1 MSLFFIKRPNF
12 AWVVALFI
20 TLAGLLAIPLLPV
33 SQYPSVAPPQITVT
47 ATYPG
52 ASAQVLVDSVTSVI
66 EEELNGAKGL
76 LYFESTS
83 NSNGMA
89 EVVVTFQPGTNPEL
103 AQVDVQNRLK
113 KAEARMPQAVLTQGL
128 EVEQTSAGFLLIY
141 VLSYKEGAQRSDT
154 TALGDYA
161 ARNINNELRRVSG
174 VGKLQFFSSEAAMRV
189 WIDPQKLVGYGLSI
203 DDVSNAIRGQNV
215 QVPAGSF
222 GASPGSSE
230 QELTA
235 TLAVKGTL
243 DDPDE
248 FGRIVL
254 RANPDGSAVKLAD
267 VARLEVGSESYNFT
281 ARLDGKPT
289 VAGAIQLS
297 PGANALQTAALV
309 KQRLDEL
316 SANFPDDVE
325 YSVPYDT
332 SRFVGVAIEKVIH
345 TLIEAMVLVFLVM
358 FLFLQNVRVH
368 ARSRRSWCRCACV
381 GTLTMMYLLGFSVN
395 MMTMFGM
402 VLAIGILVDD
412 AIVVVENVE
421 RIMAEE
427 GLSPPAAT
435 VKAMGQVSG
444 AIIGITLVL
453 SAVFLPLAFMAG
465 SVGVIYQ
472 QFSLSLA
479 VSILFSGFLALTFT
493 PALCATLLKP
503 IPEGHHEKRGF
514 FGAFN
519 RGFARLTERYTRLN
533 GALARRAGRYMLIYA
548 GIVAL
553 LGYSYLRLPESFV
566 PVEDQGYMIV
576 DIQLPPGATR
586 ARTDVTGQQLEQF
599 LQSREAVASS
609 FLVMGFS
616 FSGMGENAALAFPTL
631 KDWSVRDQSQSAE
644 AETAAVNE
652 RFAGISDGAIMAVTP
667 PPIDGLGNSGGF
679 SLRLQDRAGLGREAL
694 LAARDQLLGQ
704 ANGNPKIL
712 YAMMEGLA
720 EAPQLRLKIDR
731 EKARTLGVSFE
742 SISSALSTAFG
753 SSVINDFANAGR
765 QQRVVV
771 QAEQGDRM
779 TPEAVLKLYVP
790 NSSGELVPLSA
801 FVSTGWERRPG
812 AAGALQRLPVD
823 PHFWRRRAR
832 RQYRRSDGRD
842 AAPVRRAANRHRLRV
857 DRPLLP
863 GEGRQRPGQPIVRA
877 GDPGGVP
884 AAGSALRELGDSAGG
899 DAHRADR
906 RPRRGARGDSHRA
919 AQRRVLQGRPDH
931 HHRPGGEEC
940 DPHRR
945 VRQGALGTGP
955 QPARRRH
962 PGRTPALSPD
972 HHDLHGVHSR
982 RGTAGD
988 RQRRRRGQPA
998 RHRHRSHR
1006 RHAQRHPA
1014 GGDLR
1019 AHLLRLAA
1027 VAAAAPAQN
1036 CASTLGDRAMTALRK
1051 PALMLLTL
1059 ALSGC
1064 SLAPSYE
1071 RPQAPVAQSW
1081 SAATQTGTAAAS
1093 LEWQRFIVDPDLRQ
1107 LVSIALDNNRSLRQ
1121 TLLDIEQA
1129 RAQYRIQR
1137 ADRVPG
1143 LNGSA
1148 NGNRQRLPADLSNSG
1163 GSGVSSSYQVGVS
1176 LPEYEL
1182 DLFGR
1187 VKNLTDAALEQY
1199 LSTEEA
1205 GRSARIALIAE
1216 VSQAYLTY
1224 DGAQRRLLLTEQT
1237 LASRENSLDLISQ
1250 RAPPARLPHWT
1261 IRKRLGWSSRPA
1273 PSWKATRGR
1282 SSRRSTPWCCCS
1294 APRTRPSTSRR
1305 YRRTSPC

>member
-1 MSLFFIKRPNF
+1 MSKFFIMRPNF

-20 TLAGLLAIPLLPV
+20 SLAGLLVIPLLPV
-33 SQYPSVAPPQITVT
+33 AQYPNVAPPQITVT

-83 NSNGMA
+83 NSNGTA

-141 VLSYKEGAQRSDT
+141 ALNYKEGAQRSDT

-161 ARNINNELRRVSG
+161 ARNINNELRRVQG

-215 QVPAGSF
+215 QVPAGAF
-222 GASPGSSE
+222 GSSPGSTA
-230 QELTA
+230 QEVTA

-243 DDPDE
+243 DDPAE

-254 RANPDGSAVKLAD
+254 RANPDGSTVKLAD
-267 VARLEVGSESYNFT
+267 VARMEVGSESYNFSS
-281 ARLDGKPT
+281 RLNGKPA

-297 PGANALQTAALV
+297 PGANALQTAELV
-309 KQRLDEL
+309 KERLAEL

-332 SRFVGVAIEKVIH
+332 SRFVDVAIEKVIH

-358 FLFLQNVRVH
+358 FLFLQNVRYTLIPAIVVPV
-368 ARSRRSWCRCACV
+368 CLL

-427 GLSPPAAT
+427 GLSPAAAT

-444 AIIGITLVL
+444 AIVGITLVL
-453 SAVFLPLAFMAG
+453 AAVFLPLAFMAG

-503 IPEGHHEKRGF
+503 VPAGHHEKRGF

-519 RGFARLTERYTRLN
+519 RAFARLTERYTLLN
-533 GALARRAGRYMLIYA
+533 SALVKRAGRYMLVYA
-548 GIVAL
+548 GIIAV
-553 LGYSYLRLPESFV
+553 LGYTYVRLPESFV

-586 ARTDVTGQQLEQF
+586 ARTDLTGQELERY
-599 LQSREAVASS
+599 LMSRKAVDSV

-616 FSGMGENAALAFPTL
+616 FSGMGENAALSFPTL
-631 KDWSVRDQSQSAE
+631 KDWSVRSAEQSADAE
-644 AETAAVNE
+644 AALTNE
-652 RFAGISDGAIMAVTP
+652 RFAGLSDGAIMAVTP

-720 EAPQLRLKIDR
+720 EAPQLRLEIDR
-731 EKARTLGVSFE
+731 DKARTLGVSFE

-771 QAEQGDRM
+771 QAEQGERM

-790 NSSGELVPLSA
+790 NASGELVPLSA
-801 FVSTGWERRPG
+801 FVSTRWEEGPVQLVRYNGYPSIRI
-812 AAGALQRLPVD
+812 AG
-823 PHFWRRRAR
+823 
-832 RQYRRSDGRD
+832 D
-842 AAPVRRAANRHRLRV
+842 AAPGVSTGEAMAEMQRLV
-857 DRPLLP
+857 AELPAGISYEWTGLSYQEKVASGQASQLFALAILVVFLLLVALYESWAIPLSVMLIV
-863 GEGRQRPGQPIVRA
+863 PI
-877 GDPGGVP
+877 
-884 AAGSALRELGDSAGG
+884 
-899 DAHRADR
+899 
-906 RPRRGARGDSHRA
+906 
-919 AQRRVLQGRPDH
+919 
-931 HHRPGGEEC
+931 
-940 DPHRR
+940 
-945 VRQGALGTGP
+945 GALGAVLAVMVVGLPNDVYFKVGLITIIG
-955 QPARRRH
+955 
-962 PGRTPALSPD
+962 
-972 HHDLHGVHSR
+972 
-982 RGTAGD
+982 
-988 RQRRRRGQPA
+988 
-998 RHRHRSHR
+998 
-1006 RHAQRHPA
+1006 
-1014 GGDLR
+1014 
-1019 AHLLRLAA
+1019 LAA
-1027 VAAAAPAQN
+1027 KNAILIVEFAKELWEKGYSLREAAIAAARLRFRPIIMTSMAFILGVVPLTI
-1036 CASTLGDRAMTALRK
+1036 ASGA
-1051 PALMLLTL
+1051 
-1059 ALSGC
+1059 G
-1064 SLAPSYE
+1064 
-1071 RPQAPVAQSW
+1071 
-1081 SAATQTGTAAAS
+1081 AA
-1093 LEWQRFIVDPDLRQ
+1093 
-1107 LVSIALDNNRSLRQ
+1107 
-1121 TLLDIEQA
+1121 
-1129 RAQYRIQR
+1129 
-1137 ADRVPG
+1137 
-1143 LNGSA
+1143 
-1148 NGNRQRLPADLSNSG
+1148 
-1163 GSGVSSSYQVGVS
+1163 
-1176 LPEYEL
+1176 
-1182 DLFGR
+1182 
-1187 VKNLTDAALEQY
+1187 
-1199 LSTEEA
+1199 
-1205 GRSARIALIAE
+1205 
-1216 VSQAYLTY
+1216 
-1224 DGAQRRLLLTEQT
+1224 
-1237 LASRENSLDLISQ
+1237 SQ
-1250 RAPPARLPHWT
+1250 RAIGTGVIGGMLSATLLGVIFVPICFVWLLSLLRRKPKPAHTTLE
-1261 IRKRLGWSSRPA
+1261 
-1273 PSWKATRGR
+1273 ATE
-1282 SSRRSTPWCCCS
+1282 
-1294 APRTRPSTSRR
+1294 
-1305 YRRTSPC
+1305 

>member
-20 TLAGLLAIPLLPV
+20 SLAGLLAIPLLPV
-33 SQYPSVAPPQITVT
+33 AQYPSVAPPQITVT

-141 VLSYKEGAQRSDT
+141 ALNYKEGSQRTDT

-161 ARNINNELRRVSG
+161 ARNINNELRRVQG

-203 DDVSNAIRGQNV
+203 DDVGNSIRGQNV

-222 GASPGSSE
+222 GASPGSTE

-243 DDPDE
+243 DDPAE

-254 RANPDGSAVKLAD
+254 RANPDGSSVKLAD

-309 KQRLDEL
+309 KERLAEL

-332 SRFVGVAIEKVIH
+332 SRFVDVAIEKVIH
-345 TLIEAMVLVFLVM
+345 TLLEAMVLVFLVM
-358 FLFLQNVRVH
+358 FLFLQNVRYTLIPAIVVPV
-368 ARSRRSWCRCACV
+368 CLL

-427 GLSPPAAT
+427 GLSPAKAT

-503 IPEGHHEKRGF
+503 IPAGHHEKRGF

-519 RGFARLTERYTRLN
+519 RGFTRLTERYTRLN
-533 GALARRAGRYMLIYA
+533 SALVKRAGRYMLIYA
-548 GIVAL
+548 GILAL

-586 ARTDVTGQQLEQF
+586 ARADVTGQELEKF
-599 LQSREAVASS
+599 LASREAVASS

-720 EAPQLRLKIDR
+720 EAPQLRVEIDR

-790 NSSGELVPLSA
+790 NTSGELVPLSA
-801 FVSTGWERRPG
+801 FVSTRWEEGPVQLARYNGYPSIRIAGDAAPG
-812 AAGALQRLPVD
+812 VSTGEAMAEMQRLASELPAGIGYEWTGLSYQEKVASGQASQLFALAILVVFLLLVALYESWAIPLSVMLIVPIGALGAVLAVTVTGLPNDVYFKVGLITVIGLAAKNAILIVEFAKELWEQG
-823 PHFWRRRAR
+823 H
-832 RQYRRSDGRD
+832 SLRD
-842 AAPVRRAANRHRLRV
+842 AAIQAARLRF
-857 DRPLLP
+857 RPIIMTSMAFILGVVPLVVAS
-863 GEGRQRPGQPIVRA
+863 GAGAASQR
-877 GDPGGVP
+877 
-884 AAGSALRELGDSAGG
+884 
-899 DAHRADR
+899 
-906 RPRRGARGDSHRA
+906 
-919 AQRRVLQGRPDH
+919 
-931 HHRPGGEEC
+931 
-940 DPHRR
+940 
-945 VRQGALGTGP
+945 ALGTGVI
-955 QPARRRH
+955 
-962 PGRTPALSPD
+962 GGMLSAT
-972 HHDLHGVHSR
+972 LLGVIFVPICFVWLLS
-982 RGTAGD
+982 
-988 RQRRRRGQPA
+988 
-998 RHRHRSHR
+998 
-1006 RHAQRHPA
+1006 
-1014 GGDLR
+1014 
-1019 AHLLRLAA
+1019 LLRRQPK
-1027 VAAAAPAQN
+1027 PAQQ
-1036 CASTLGDRAMTALRK
+1036 
-1051 PALMLLTL
+1051 
-1059 ALSGC
+1059 
-1064 SLAPSYE
+1064 PSE
-1071 RPQAPVAQSW
+1071 VAQ
-1081 SAATQTGTAAAS
+1081 
-1093 LEWQRFIVDPDLRQ
+1093 
-1107 LVSIALDNNRSLRQ
+1107 
-1121 TLLDIEQA
+1121 
-1129 RAQYRIQR
+1129 
-1137 ADRVPG
+1137 
-1143 LNGSA
+1143 
-1148 NGNRQRLPADLSNSG
+1148 
-1163 GSGVSSSYQVGVS
+1163 
-1176 LPEYEL
+1176 
-1182 DLFGR
+1182 
-1187 VKNLTDAALEQY
+1187 
-1199 LSTEEA
+1199 
-1205 GRSARIALIAE
+1205 
-1216 VSQAYLTY
+1216 
-1224 DGAQRRLLLTEQT
+1224 
-1237 LASRENSLDLISQ
+1237 
-1250 RAPPARLPHWT
+1250 
-1261 IRKRLGWSSRPA
+1261 
-1273 PSWKATRGR
+1273 
-1282 SSRRSTPWCCCS
+1282 
-1294 APRTRPSTSRR
+1294 
-1305 YRRTSPC
+1305 

>member
-1 MSLFFIKRPNF
+1 MSKFFILRPNF

-20 TLAGLLAIPLLPV
+20 SLAGLLVIPLLPV
-33 SQYPSVAPPQITVT
+33 AQYPNVAPPQITVT

-83 NSNGMA
+83 NSNGTA
-89 EVVVTFQPGTNPEL
+89 EVMVTFQPGTNPEL

-113 KAEARMPQAVLTQGL
+113 KAEARMPQPVLTQGL

-141 VLSYKEGAQRSDT
+141 ALNYKEGAQRSDT

-189 WIDPQKLVGYGLSI
+189 WVDPQKLVGYGLSI

-215 QVPAGSF
+215 QVPAGAF
-222 GASPGSSE
+222 GSSPGSAA
-230 QELTA
+230 QEVTA

-243 DDPDE
+243 DDPAE

-254 RANPDGSAVKLAD
+254 RANPDGSTVKLAE
-267 VARLEVGSESYNFT
+267 VARLEVGSESYNF
-281 ARLDGKPT
+281 ASRLNGKPA

-309 KQRLDEL
+309 KERLAEL
-316 SANFPDDVE
+316 SVNFPDDVE

-332 SRFVGVAIEKVIH
+332 SRFVDVAIEKVIH

-358 FLFLQNVRVH
+358 FLFLQNVRYTLIPAIVVPV
-368 ARSRRSWCRCACV
+368 CLL

-503 IPEGHHEKRGF
+503 VPEGHHEKRGF

-519 RGFARLTERYTRLN
+519 HGFARLTTRYTRLN
-533 GALARRAGRYMLIYA
+533 SALLKRAGRYMLVYA
-548 GIVAL
+548 GIIAV
-553 LGYSYLRLPESFV
+553 LGYTYVRLPESFV

-586 ARTDVTGQQLEQF
+586 ARTDLTGQELERY
-599 LQSREAVASS
+599 LMSREAVDSV

-616 FSGMGENAALAFPTL
+616 FSGMGENAALSFPTL
-631 KDWSVRDQSQSAE
+631 KDWSVRSAEQSADAE
-644 AETAAVNE
+644 AALTNE
-652 RFAGISDGAIMAVTP
+652 RFAGLSDGAIMAVTP

-720 EAPQLRLKIDR
+720 EAPQLRLEIDR
-731 EKARTLGVSFE
+731 DKARTLGVSFE

-771 QAEQGDRM
+771 QAEQGERM

-790 NSSGELVPLSA
+790 NASGELVPLSA
-801 FVSTGWERRPG
+801 FVSPHWEEGPVQLVRYNGYPTIRI
-812 AAGALQRLPVD
+812 AG
-823 PHFWRRRAR
+823 
-832 RQYRRSDGRD
+832 D
-842 AAPVRRAANRHRLRV
+842 AAPGVSTGEAMAEMQRLV
-857 DRPLLP
+857 AELPAGISYEWTGLSYQEKVASGQASQLFALAILVVFLLLVALYESWAIPLSVMLIV
-863 GEGRQRPGQPIVRA
+863 PI
-877 GDPGGVP
+877 
-884 AAGSALRELGDSAGG
+884 
-899 DAHRADR
+899 
-906 RPRRGARGDSHRA
+906 
-919 AQRRVLQGRPDH
+919 
-931 HHRPGGEEC
+931 
-940 DPHRR
+940 
-945 VRQGALGTGP
+945 GALGAVLAVMVVGLPNDVYFKVGLITIIG
-955 QPARRRH
+955 
-962 PGRTPALSPD
+962 
-972 HHDLHGVHSR
+972 
-982 RGTAGD
+982 
-988 RQRRRRGQPA
+988 
-998 RHRHRSHR
+998 
-1006 RHAQRHPA
+1006 
-1014 GGDLR
+1014 
-1019 AHLLRLAA
+1019 LAA
-1027 VAAAAPAQN
+1027 KNAI
-1036 CASTLGDRAMTALRK
+1036 L
-1051 PALMLLTL
+1051 
-1059 ALSGC
+1059 
-1064 SLAPSYE
+1064 
-1071 RPQAPVAQSW
+1071 
-1081 SAATQTGTAAAS
+1081 
-1093 LEWQRFIVDPDLRQ
+1093 IVEFAKELWEKGY
-1107 LVSIALDNNRSLRQ
+1107 SLREAA
-1121 TLLDIEQA
+1121 IEAA
-1129 RAQYRIQR
+1129 RLRFRPIIMTSMAFILGV
-1137 ADRVPG
+1137 VP
-1143 LNGSA
+1143 LTIA
-1148 NGNRQRLPADLSNSG
+1148 SG
-1163 GSGVSSSYQVGVS
+1163 AG
-1176 LPEYEL
+1176 
-1182 DLFGR
+1182 
-1187 VKNLTDAALEQY
+1187 AA
-1199 LSTEEA
+1199 
-1205 GRSARIALIAE
+1205 
-1216 VSQAYLTY
+1216 
-1224 DGAQRRLLLTEQT
+1224 
-1237 LASRENSLDLISQ
+1237 SQ
-1250 RAPPARLPHWT
+1250 RAIGTGVIGGMLSATLLGVIFVPICFVWLLSLLRRKPKPAH
-1261 IRKRLGWSSRPA
+1261 
-1273 PSWKATRGR
+1273 PSLEATE
-1282 SSRRSTPWCCCS
+1282 
-1294 APRTRPSTSRR
+1294 
-1305 YRRTSPC
+1305 

>member
-20 TLAGLLAIPLLPV
+20 SLAGLLAIPLLPV
-33 SQYPSVAPPQITVT
+33 AQYPSVAPPQITVT

-141 VLSYKEGAQRSDT
+141 ALNYKEGSQRTDT

-161 ARNINNELRRVSG
+161 ARNINNELRRVQG

-203 DDVSNAIRGQNV
+203 DDVGNAIRGQNV

-222 GASPGSSE
+222 GASPGSTE

-243 DDPDE
+243 DDPAE

-254 RANPDGSAVKLAD
+254 RANPDGSSVKLAD

-309 KQRLDEL
+309 KQRLAEL
-316 SANFPDDVE
+316 SVNFPADVE

-332 SRFVGVAIEKVIH
+332 SRFVDVAIEQVIH
-345 TLIEAMVLVFLVM
+345 TLLEAMVLVFLVM
-358 FLFLQNVRVH
+358 FLFLQNVRYTLIPAIVVPV
-368 ARSRRSWCRCACV
+368 CLL

-427 GLSPPAAT
+427 GLSPAAAT

-444 AIIGITLVL
+444 AIVGITLVL
-453 SAVFLPLAFMAG
+453 SAVFMPLAFMAG

-503 IPEGHHEKRGF
+503 IPAGHHEKRGF

-519 RGFARLTERYTRLN
+519 RGFTRLTERYTRLN
-533 GALARRAGRYMLIYA
+533 SALVKRAGRYMLIYA
-548 GIVAL
+548 GILAL

-586 ARTDVTGQQLEQF
+586 ARADVTGQELEKF
-599 LQSREAVASS
+599 LASREAVASS

-720 EAPQLRLKIDR
+720 EAPQLRVEIDR

-790 NSSGELVPLSA
+790 NTSGELVPLSA
-801 FVSTGWERRPG
+801 FVSTRWEEGPVQLARYNGYPSIRIAGDAAPG
-812 AAGALQRLPVD
+812 VSTGEAMAEMQRLASELPAGIGYEWTGLSYQEKVASGQASQLFALAILVVFLLLVALYESWAIPLSVMLIVPIGALGAVLAVTVTGLPNDVYFKVGLITVIGLAAKNAILIVEFAKELWEQG
-823 PHFWRRRAR
+823 H
-832 RQYRRSDGRD
+832 SLRD
-842 AAPVRRAANRHRLRV
+842 AAIQAARLRF
-857 DRPLLP
+857 RPIIMTSMAFILGVVPLVVAS
-863 GEGRQRPGQPIVRA
+863 GAGAASQR
-877 GDPGGVP
+877 
-884 AAGSALRELGDSAGG
+884 
-899 DAHRADR
+899 
-906 RPRRGARGDSHRA
+906 
-919 AQRRVLQGRPDH
+919 
-931 HHRPGGEEC
+931 
-940 DPHRR
+940 
-945 VRQGALGTGP
+945 ALGTGVI
-955 QPARRRH
+955 
-962 PGRTPALSPD
+962 GGMLSAT
-972 HHDLHGVHSR
+972 LLGVIFVPICFVWLLS
-982 RGTAGD
+982 
-988 RQRRRRGQPA
+988 
-998 RHRHRSHR
+998 
-1006 RHAQRHPA
+1006 
-1014 GGDLR
+1014 
-1019 AHLLRLAA
+1019 LLRRQPK
-1027 VAAAAPAQN
+1027 PAQQ
-1036 CASTLGDRAMTALRK
+1036 
-1051 PALMLLTL
+1051 
-1059 ALSGC
+1059 
-1064 SLAPSYE
+1064 PSE
-1071 RPQAPVAQSW
+1071 VAQ
-1081 SAATQTGTAAAS
+1081 
-1093 LEWQRFIVDPDLRQ
+1093 
-1107 LVSIALDNNRSLRQ
+1107 
-1121 TLLDIEQA
+1121 
-1129 RAQYRIQR
+1129 
-1137 ADRVPG
+1137 
-1143 LNGSA
+1143 
-1148 NGNRQRLPADLSNSG
+1148 
-1163 GSGVSSSYQVGVS
+1163 
-1176 LPEYEL
+1176 
-1182 DLFGR
+1182 
-1187 VKNLTDAALEQY
+1187 
-1199 LSTEEA
+1199 
-1205 GRSARIALIAE
+1205 
-1216 VSQAYLTY
+1216 
-1224 DGAQRRLLLTEQT
+1224 
-1237 LASRENSLDLISQ
+1237 
-1250 RAPPARLPHWT
+1250 
-1261 IRKRLGWSSRPA
+1261 
-1273 PSWKATRGR
+1273 
-1282 SSRRSTPWCCCS
+1282 
-1294 APRTRPSTSRR
+1294 
-1305 YRRTSPC
+1305 

>member
-20 TLAGLLAIPLLPV
+20 SLAGLLAIPLLPV
-33 SQYPSVAPPQITVT
+33 AQYPSVAPPQITVT

-141 VLSYKEGAQRSDT
+141 ALNYKEGSQRTDT

-161 ARNINNELRRVSG
+161 ARNINNELRRVQG

-203 DDVSNAIRGQNV
+203 DDVGNAIRGQNV

-222 GASPGSSE
+222 GASPGSTE

-243 DDPDE
+243 DDPAE

-254 RANPDGSAVKLAD
+254 RANPDGSSVKLAD

-309 KQRLDEL
+309 KERLAEL
-316 SANFPDDVE
+316 SVNFPDDVE

-332 SRFVGVAIEKVIH
+332 SRFVDVAIEKVIH
-345 TLIEAMVLVFLVM
+345 TLLEAMVLVFLVM
-358 FLFLQNVRVH
+358 FLFLQNVRYTLIPAIVVPV
-368 ARSRRSWCRCACV
+368 CLL

-427 GLSPPAAT
+427 GLSPAKAT

-503 IPEGHHEKRGF
+503 IPAGHHEKRGF

-519 RGFARLTERYTRLN
+519 RGFTRLTERYTRLN
-533 GALARRAGRYMLIYA
+533 SALVKRAGRYMLIYA
-548 GIVAL
+548 GILAL

-586 ARTDVTGQQLEQF
+586 ARADVTGQELEKF
-599 LQSREAVASS
+599 LASREAVASS

-631 KDWSVRDQSQSAE
+631 KDWSVRDKSQSAE

-694 LAARDQLLGQ
+694 LAARDQLLGE

-720 EAPQLRLKIDR
+720 EAPQLRVEIDR

-790 NSSGELVPLSA
+790 NTSGELVPLSA
-801 FVSTGWERRPG
+801 FVSTRWEEGPVQLARYNGYPSIRIAGDAAPG
-812 AAGALQRLPVD
+812 VSTGEAMAEMQRLASELPAGIGYEWTGLSYQEKVASGQASQLFALAILVVFLLLVALYESWAIPLSVMLIVPIGALGAVLAVTVTGLPNDVYFKVGLITVIGLAAKNAILIVEFAKELWEQG
-823 PHFWRRRAR
+823 H
-832 RQYRRSDGRD
+832 SLRD
-842 AAPVRRAANRHRLRV
+842 AAIQAARLRF
-857 DRPLLP
+857 RPIIMTSMAFILGVVPLVVAS
-863 GEGRQRPGQPIVRA
+863 GAGAASQR
-877 GDPGGVP
+877 
-884 AAGSALRELGDSAGG
+884 
-899 DAHRADR
+899 
-906 RPRRGARGDSHRA
+906 
-919 AQRRVLQGRPDH
+919 
-931 HHRPGGEEC
+931 
-940 DPHRR
+940 
-945 VRQGALGTGP
+945 ALGTGVI
-955 QPARRRH
+955 
-962 PGRTPALSPD
+962 GGMLSAT
-972 HHDLHGVHSR
+972 LLGVIFVPICFVWLLS
-982 RGTAGD
+982 
-988 RQRRRRGQPA
+988 
-998 RHRHRSHR
+998 
-1006 RHAQRHPA
+1006 
-1014 GGDLR
+1014 
-1019 AHLLRLAA
+1019 LLRRQPK
-1027 VAAAAPAQN
+1027 PAQQ
-1036 CASTLGDRAMTALRK
+1036 
-1051 PALMLLTL
+1051 
-1059 ALSGC
+1059 
-1064 SLAPSYE
+1064 PSE
-1071 RPQAPVAQSW
+1071 VAQ
-1081 SAATQTGTAAAS
+1081 
-1093 LEWQRFIVDPDLRQ
+1093 
-1107 LVSIALDNNRSLRQ
+1107 
-1121 TLLDIEQA
+1121 
-1129 RAQYRIQR
+1129 
-1137 ADRVPG
+1137 
-1143 LNGSA
+1143 
-1148 NGNRQRLPADLSNSG
+1148 
-1163 GSGVSSSYQVGVS
+1163 
-1176 LPEYEL
+1176 
-1182 DLFGR
+1182 
-1187 VKNLTDAALEQY
+1187 
-1199 LSTEEA
+1199 
-1205 GRSARIALIAE
+1205 
-1216 VSQAYLTY
+1216 
-1224 DGAQRRLLLTEQT
+1224 
-1237 LASRENSLDLISQ
+1237 
-1250 RAPPARLPHWT
+1250 
-1261 IRKRLGWSSRPA
+1261 
-1273 PSWKATRGR
+1273 
-1282 SSRRSTPWCCCS
+1282 
-1294 APRTRPSTSRR
+1294 
-1305 YRRTSPC
+1305 